1 MELVI
6 DNDNSN
12 SEKDNTNTNN
22 NTNIQKPA
30 PKTKQEPKKKSRIT
44 YEKILESMNMKV
56 IDGKLVMRPQ
66 NKDTDTEEDTSIHAG
81 LKKENR
87 WNKKVVA
94 SIPENNQMHQY
105 QQQQYQQQPYQEQT
119 QQPLTPEQIKQM
131 LWANEMKRRQE
142 INRIR
147 EVKSTKL
154 FFSTP
159 NETARG
165 NIIYNNQGR
174 IGYNMFKLNR

>member
-6 DNDNSN
+6 DNDI
-12 SEKDNTNTNN
+12 SEQNNN
-22 NTNIQKPA
+22 NTLTTANPIKKPV
-30 PKTKQEPKKKSRIT
+30 PPKKKTRVT
-44 YEKILESMNMKV
+44 YEQILSSMNMKV
-56 IDGKLVMRPQ
+56 IDGKLVMVPPSDNDIPNQ
-66 NKDTDTEEDTSIHAG
+66 PG
-81 LKKENR
+81 LKRDNR
-87 WNKKVVA
+87 WNKKVNT
-94 SIPENNQMHQY
+94 SIPEQS
-105 QQQQYQQQPYQEQT
+105 QT
-119 QQPLTPEQIKQM
+119 QQYYQQMEEPQEQPKQPMTPEQIKQM
-131 LWANEMKRRQE
+131 LWENEMKRRQE

-165 NIIYNNQGR
+165 NIIYNNQSR

>member
-6 DNDNSN
+6 DSDYNSDY
-12 SEKDNTNTNN
+12 SETKNPLLNTTTN
-22 NTNIQKPA
+22 KPI
-30 PKTKQEPKKKSRIT
+30 PPKKKNRIT
-44 YEKILESMNMKV
+44 YEQILNSMNMKV
-56 IDGKLVMRPQ
+56 IDGKLVMVPPSD
-66 NKDTDTEEDTSIHAG
+66 NDGSNPTG
-81 LKKENR
+81 LKRDNR
-87 WNKKVVA
+87 WNKKVNTT
-94 SIPENNQMHQY
+94 IPEQI
-105 QQQQYQQQPYQEQT
+105 QT
-119 QQPLTPEQIKQM
+119 QQYYRQAEEPQEQPKQSMTPEQIKQM

-154 FFSTP
+154 FFSNP

-165 NIIYNNQGR
+165 NIIYNNQSR